1 METTNSVENN
11 VSTNEVVE
19 EIVET
24 TENTVSTNEVIEE
37 TQEEN
42 NENSQENNI
51 EESSPTVP
59 QTVEETTETQESSS
73 VVYTTN
79 TVLIEE
85 KLDNIIALESQQV
98 STSLIFIGLLVS
110 GVVCYLLYKFIANF
124 FEF

>member
-1 METTNSVENN
+1 METTNSVEDNL
-11 VSTNEVVE
+11 STNEVVE

-24 TENTVSTNEVIEE
+24 TENTISTNEVIEE
-37 TQEEN
+37 NQEEN
-42 NENSQENNI
+42 IENTQENNI
-51 EESSPTVP
+51 EELPQTVP
-59 QTVEETTETQESSS
+59 QPVAETTETQESTS

-85 KLDNIIALESQQV
+85 KLDHIIALESQQV
-98 STSLIFIGLLVS
+98 STSLIFIGLLAG

>member
-11 VSTNEVVE
+11 LSTNEVVE
-19 EIVET
+19 EIVVT
-24 TENTVSTNEVIEE
+24 AENTVSTNEVIEE

-42 NENSQENNI
+42 IENSQKNNI
-51 EESSPTVP
+51 EEIPLNIP
-59 QTVEETTETQESSS
+59 QTVAETTGDPEGSP

-85 KLDNIIALESQQV
+85 KLDHIIALESQQV
-98 STSLIFIGLLVS
+98 STSLIFIGLLAG